1 MRLPARE
8 MDAGRD
14 LEALNRQLGA
24 LAQEINRLREL
35 SNRWAALLDT
45 LNRDRSAADD

>member
-1 MRLPARE
+1 MNE
-8 MDAGRD
+8 N
-14 LEALNRQLGA
+14 EVTTA
-24 LAQEINRLREL
+24 LAHEINRLREL